1 MNPAAS
7 PTELARAWLELAEQE
22 TEAIQQEN
30 WHRLAACQ
38 QQIAQLQQQWEALLA
53 RPGTPQNTG
62 SETPPEPALRHLL
75 TALLER
81 ERFNQ
86 QLLQQRR
93 SVLESEFQ
101 QLTRAAW
108 GVRRLQQTRSE
119 SRTAG
124 WSHVS

>member
-7 PTELARAWLELAEQE
+7 PAELARAWLDLAEQE

-38 QQIAQLQQQWEALLA
+38 QQIAQLQQQWEKLLA
-53 RPGTPQNTG
+53 
-62 SETPPEPALRHLL
+62 PPEPTQSTGVGTLPDPEIRHLL
-75 TALLER
+75 AALLER

-93 SVLESEFQ
+93 SVSESEFQ

-108 GVRRLQQTRSE
+108 NLRRLHSARSGPPT
-119 SRTAG
+119 SG
-124 WSHVS
+124 WSHLS